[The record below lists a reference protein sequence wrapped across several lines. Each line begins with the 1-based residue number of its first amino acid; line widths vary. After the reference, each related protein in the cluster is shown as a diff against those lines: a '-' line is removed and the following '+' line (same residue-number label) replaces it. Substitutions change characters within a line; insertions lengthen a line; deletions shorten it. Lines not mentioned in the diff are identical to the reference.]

1 MSLVL
6 AAVWITLF
14 CCITAIAIFWI
25 DAFSSR
31 ARKQRR
37 TAPVD
42 PEQVL
47 AERFAR
53 GEIDEIEYAQRLNVL
68 RVGPPLHAYLD
79 R

>member
-1 MSLVL
+1 MSLAL

-14 CCITAIAIFWI
+14 CCITAIAFFWI
-25 DAFSSR
+25 EARSTST
-31 ARKQRR
+31 RKQRH
-37 TAPVD
+37 PVD

-53 GEIDEIEYAQRLNVL
+53 GEIDEIEYAQRLSVL

>member
-1 MSLVL
+1 MSVVL

-14 CCITAIAIFWI
+14 CCIAAVAIFWLETR
-25 DAFSSR
+25 SSAV
-31 ARKQRR
+31 ARRR
-37 TAPVD
+37 HPVD
-42 PEQVL
+42 PEQIL

-53 GEIDEIEYAQRLNVL
+53 GELDEAEYSSRLTTL

>member
-1 MSLVL
+1 MSVML

-14 CCITAIAIFWI
+14 CCIAAVAMFWLSTRP
-25 DAFSSR
+25 AGGG
-31 ARKQRR
+31 RR
-37 TAPVD
+37 RHPVD

-53 GEIDEIEYAQRLNVL
+53 GELDEDEYAARLSVL
-68 RVGPPLHAYLD
+68 RVGPPLYAYLD

>member
-1 MSLVL
+1 MSIVL
-6 AAVWITLF
+6 AAVWIALF
-14 CCITAIAIFWI
+14 CCITTIAFFWI
-25 DAFSSR
+25 ESRSSS
-31 ARKQRR
+31 APKRR
-37 TAPVD
+37 HPVD

-53 GEIDEIEYAQRLNVL
+53 GELDETEYAQRLSVL

>member
-1 MSLVL
+1 MSIVL
-6 AAVWITLF
+6 AAVWISLF
-14 CCITAIAIFWI
+14 CCITAVLMFLIEAYTG
-25 DAFSSR
+25 S
-31 ARKQRR
+31 ARKRR
-37 TAPVD
+37 HPVD

-53 GEIDEIEYAQRLNVL
+53 GEIDETEYAQRLSVL